1 MEKLV
6 KIKVTKDG
14 SGNVLGPNLT
24 LEINKLL
31 ELFPSYN
38 QSNELKQVTFA
49 VLRNIVLFRKI
60 FKFYCKVGSP
70 KKFKYDEKTS
80 SMTRFQLW
88 RFLKDTKAH
97 QQNGHNLANIDNV
110 ISIVFEFKDIHNPT
124 DKFEFSGFLK
134 CCVALSYSLYKDCFL
149 HSNYENNVLSKCL
162 QRFLDDHLMNYS
174 FVICGQFLN
183 DNKKATKAL
192 MYMEKSWRVYQYLCL
207 NYSNK
212 KLPKMRQFLF
222 MLRDFEILSKHLS
235 IKTTLK
241 ILAFD
246 DPLVSSNNDDNFNMD
261 LEMTF
266 LEFFEALI
274 GCALCYGFDNVKLMH
289 PSKNY
294 KESSDISQ
302 ELNGSNFFN
311 YNKTNNLNDF
321 NVWGKQIQN
330 FFTKILFPNWRI
342 HQKLTRAAYLG
353 RSASSTTVAVHSL

>member
-14 SGNVLGPNLT
+14 SGNILGPNLT

-31 ELFPSYN
+31 ETFPKHN
-38 QSNELKQVTFA
+38 QTNELKQVTFA
-49 VLRNIVLFRKI
+49 ILRNIVLFRKI

-70 KKFKYDEKTS
+70 KKFEYDEKTS

-88 RFLKDTKAH
+88 RFFKDTKVHH
-97 QQNGHNLANIDNV
+97 QSGHNLANIDKF

-124 DKFEFSGFLK
+124 DKFKLSGFLK
-134 CCVALSYSLYKDCFL
+134 CCVAISYSLYKDCF
-149 HSNYENNVLSKCL
+149 SDSKYENIVLSKCL
-162 QRFLDDHLMNYS
+162 QRFLDDHLLNYS
-174 FVICGQFLN
+174 FVISGQFLN

-192 MYMEKSWRVYQYLCL
+192 LYMENSWRVYQYLCAT
-207 NYSNK
+207 YSNK
-212 KLPKMRQFLF
+212 NLPKMRQFLF

-235 IKTTLK
+235 IKTILK

-246 DPLVSSNNDDNFNMD
+246 DPLVSSDNIENCNME

-289 PSKNY
+289 HNK
-294 KESSDISQ
+294 KLSSDVLQ
-302 ELNGSNFFN
+302 GLNGSEFYN
-311 YNKTNNLNDF
+311 YKNTNTLNDF
-321 NVWGKQIQN
+321 NVWGKQVQN
-330 FFTKILFPNWRI
+330 FFTKILFPNWRN
-342 HQKLTRAAYLG
+342 HQKLTRAAHLG
-353 RSASSTTVAVHSL
+353 SYATVAVNSS